1 MFLFADPKSR
11 RSWMPV
17 ARSSSEL
24 FVHGRYSDLSLSI
37 LPSQLFWAPGLRTTC
52 IRYGY
57 LLTPPTRD
65 PHSHHLTQ
73 LAMKYVDVIHDEGVD
88 PEEAAGLIDDVDAML
103 FEEDDN
109 ATVRDSDDCPTPRG
123 NSGPLIPLI
132 PIPLAQSSSYS
143 FIQPAKA
150 TPPPPTPLVPYSV
163 VDRSSLEESAR
174 RSREVELTPRVEW
187 PESRV

>member
-1 MFLFADPKSR
+1 
-11 RSWMPV
+11 
-17 ARSSSEL
+17 
-24 FVHGRYSDLSLSI
+24 
-37 LPSQLFWAPGLRTTC
+37 
-52 IRYGY
+52 
-57 LLTPPTRD
+57 
-65 PHSHHLTQ
+65 
-73 LAMKYVDVIHDEGVD
+73 MKYVDEIVIHDEGVD

-132 PIPLAQSSSYS
+132 PIPLAQPSSYS